1 MILFYNELT
10 KIIFS
15 LFLAVII
22 LFLSFRLSTH
32 NPDTEKVSAYEWG
45 LNSYSFPGELEFF
58 WSKNKQKITDF
69 CLFLTIV
76 LISTGFYYVTCI
88 IKIKILI
95 FKLRDQISE
104 IKNLIVLLD
113 NHALILERSMEQA
126 ANNRIIA
133 AAIGLAI
140 LTVIGLLL
148 FFFSGGGPG
157 GSSIP
162 SDSFTPRGSE
172 GSLSRSHSS
181 THLGGKDTQ
190 STNGDSIPTSTND
203 LAPPTPEVTVVETT
217 ILELAEP
224 LNKDLAGTFD
234 QIYSILYPKVAIWD
248 IISKQNLFEQSP
260 TVKVGSVLQDWLDQ
274 LKEDYSNLQGV
285 ENSTETLR
293 SIELTLNSI
302 DLNLPPLINQVNI
315 FLKEADLN
323 QSASR
328 LESDYNYVLEAR
340 DAAFELTKIL
350 LEHEDLLNQM
360 LLVGNGNILVPEWFG
375 GLIGFYSFLSVVSN
389 LYSNDI
395 NNYLVGVS
403 TSLEKSD
410 VSDTDLLIKKT
421 LLEKIEFIFKYVFR
435 FTSTSNRIGGGAFLS
450 VMEEGQDLEEQNSSH
465 VFRNLLKI
473 VKKYRDCF
481 SIDPSD
487 IFLFL

>member
-32 NPDTEKVSAYEWG
+32 NPDTEKVSAYE
-45 LNSYSFPGELEFF
+45 

-162 SDSFTPRGSE
+162 SDSFTPRGS
-172 GSLSRSHSS
+172 
-181 THLGGKDTQ
+181 
-190 STNGDSIPTSTND
+190 
-203 LAPPTPEVTVVETT
+203 
-217 ILELAEP
+217 
-224 LNKDLAGTFD
+224 
-234 QIYSILYPKVAIWD
+234 
-248 IISKQNLFEQSP
+248 
-260 TVKVGSVLQDWLDQ
+260 
-274 LKEDYSNLQGV
+274 
-285 ENSTETLR
+285 
-293 SIELTLNSI
+293 
-302 DLNLPPLINQVNI
+302 
-315 FLKEADLN
+315 
-323 QSASR
+323 
-328 LESDYNYVLEAR
+328 
-340 DAAFELTKIL
+340 
-350 LEHEDLLNQM
+350 
-360 LLVGNGNILVPEWFG
+360 
-375 GLIGFYSFLSVVSN
+375 
-389 LYSNDI
+389 
-395 NNYLVGVS
+395 
-403 TSLEKSD
+403 
-410 VSDTDLLIKKT
+410 
-421 LLEKIEFIFKYVFR
+421 
-435 FTSTSNRIGGGAFLS
+435 
-450 VMEEGQDLEEQNSSH
+450 
-465 VFRNLLKI
+465 
-473 VKKYRDCF
+473 
-481 SIDPSD
+481 
-487 IFLFL
+487 

>member
-1 MILFYNELT
+1 L
-10 KIIFS
+10 
-15 LFLAVII
+15 
-22 LFLSFRLSTH
+22 
-32 NPDTEKVSAYEWG
+32 
-45 LNSYSFPGELEFF
+45 
-58 WSKNKQKITDF
+58 
-69 CLFLTIV
+69 
-76 LISTGFYYVTCI
+76 
-88 IKIKILI
+88 KIKILI
-95 FKLRDQISE
+95 FNLKDKIVQLDM
-104 IKNLIVLLD
+104 LIVLLD
-113 NHALILERSMEQA
+113 NQ
-126 ANNRIIA
+126 
-133 AAIGLAI
+133 AI
-140 LTVIGLLL
+140 LLQQKRKVALWSKFSNNMETAVGIFLGVAIAIAIVL
-148 FFFSGGGPG
+148 FFFSDKGGPG

-181 THLGGKDTQ
+181 T
-190 STNGDSIPTSTND
+190 D
-203 LAPPTPEVTVVETT
+203 LEPPTPEVTVVETT

-224 LNKDLAGTFD
+224 LNRELIGTFD

-248 IISKQNLFEQSP
+248 IISKKDLFEQSP
-260 TVKVGSVLQDWLDQ
+260 TAKVGSVLQDWLDQ

-285 ENSTETLR
+285 ENSTETLK

-302 DLNLPPLINQVNI
+302 DLNLPPFIKQVNI
-315 FLKEADLN
+315 FLKEANLN
-323 QSASR
+323 QSASC
-328 LESDYNYVLEAR
+328 LESDYSYVLEAR
-340 DAAFELTKIL
+340 DSAFELTKIL
-350 LEHEDLLNQM
+350 LEHEILLDQM

-375 GLIGFYSFLSVVSN
+375 GLIGFYSLLNVVSN

-395 NNYLVGVS
+395 NNYLVGVL
-403 TSLEKSD
+403 TLLEKSD

-421 LLEKIEFIFKYVFR
+421 LVEKIEFIFKYVFR

>member
-1 MILFYNELT
+1 MKKKFLKKKQNQNFMNF
-10 KIIFS
+10 IFS
-15 LFLAVII
+15 PLQQFDILPLFNFYFSYVQ
-22 LFLSFRLSTH
+22 
-32 NPDTEKVSAYEWG
+32 G
-45 LNSYSFPGELEFF
+45 L
-58 WSKNKQKITDF
+58 WTKNKEKITDF
-69 CLFLTIV
+69 FLFFNIV
-76 LISTGFYYVTCI
+76 LISTGCYYVTYI

-95 FKLRDQISE
+95 LKLKDQISE
-104 IKNLIVLLD
+104 IRSLIVLLD
-113 NHALILERSMEQA
+113 NHALILEKSLEHQA
-126 ANNRIIA
+126 ENRLIA
-133 AAIGLAI
+133 AAVGLGIVI
-140 LTVIGLLL
+140 LLGLLC
-148 FFFSGGGPG
+148 FFFYGGRSGPG
-157 GSSIP
+157 SDTASSIG
-162 SDSFTPRGSE
+162 DSFSSKSSE

-181 THLGGKDTQ
+181 TDLVGKDTQ

-224 LNKDLAGTFD
+224 LNKKLTGTFD

-248 IISKQNLFEQSP
+248 IISKQDLFEQSP

-302 DLNLPPLINQVNI
+302 DLNLPPFMEQVNT

-323 QSASR
+323 QSAYR
-328 LESDYNYVLEAR
+328 LESDYNFVLEAR

-350 LEHEDLLNQM
+350 LEHENLLNQM

-403 TSLEKSD
+403 TLLEKSD

-421 LLEKIEFIFKYVFR
+421 LLEKIEFIFRYVFR

>member
-45 LNSYSFPGELEFF
+45 LNSYSFPGEFF

-76 LISTGFYYVTCI
+76 LVSTGFYYVTCI

-126 ANNRIIA
+126 ANNKIIA

-140 LTVIGLLL
+140 LTVIGLLF

-181 THLGGKDTQ
+181 TDLGGKDTQ
-190 STNGDSIPTSTND
+190 SINGDSIPISTND

-224 LNKDLAGTFD
+224 LNKELAGTFD
-234 QIYSILYPKVAIWD
+234 QIYSILYPNVAIWD
-248 IISKQNLFEQSP
+248 IISKKDLFEQSP

-302 DLNLPPLINQVNI
+302 DLNLPPFIKQVNI
-315 FLKEADLN
+315 FLKEANLN

-328 LESDYNYVLEAR
+328 LESDYSYVLEAR

-350 LEHEDLLNQM
+350 LEHESLLNQM

-375 GLIGFYSFLSVVSN
+375 GLIGFYSFLNVVSN
-389 LYSNDI
+389 LYSNDLP
-395 NNYLVGVS
+395 NYLVGVGALIEVS
-403 TSLEKSD
+403 I
-410 VSDTDLLIKKT
+410 VSDKDLPLKNT
-421 LLEKIEFIFKYVFR
+421 LFERIELVFR
-435 FTSTSNRIGGGAFLS
+435 YVSRFASNYDNRLGGGAFLS
-450 VMEEGQDLEEQNSSH
+450 VMEQGHDLEEQTSSR
-465 VFRNLLKI
+465 VFSNLLKI
-473 VKKYRDCF
+473 ISKYRDCF

>member
-1 MILFYNELT
+1 MFFLIGIGFFLLWISYIILKNFDENTNFSIINFTHYSPLEFIWTAKMVDVILLT
-10 KIIFS
+10 SIFLFS
-15 LFLAVII
+15 LFFYFVTLI
-22 LFLSFRLSTH
+22 L
-32 NPDTEKVSAYEWG
+32 
-45 LNSYSFPGELEFF
+45 
-58 WSKNKQKITDF
+58 KINF
-69 CLFLTIV
+69 
-76 LISTGFYYVTCI
+76 
-88 IKIKILI
+88 LI
-95 FKLRDQISE
+95 FKLR
-104 IKNLIVLLD
+104 IKIEALTNIIGLLD
-113 NHALILERSMEQA
+113 DKILSVAQQA
-126 ANNRIIA
+126 DTRMIMTAIGIA
-133 AAIGLAI
+133 VVIAIGLI
-140 LTVIGLLL
+140 C

-181 THLGGKDTQ
+181 PDLAGKDTQ
-190 STNGDSIPTSTND
+190 TTNGDSIPTSTND

-224 LNKDLAGTFD
+224 LNQELTGTLD

-248 IISKQNLFEQSP
+248 IISKKDLFEQSP

-302 DLNLPPLINQVNI
+302 DLNLPPFMEQVNT
-315 FLKEADLN
+315 FLREADLN
-323 QSASR
+323 QSAYR
-328 LESDYNYVLEAR
+328 LESDYNFVLEAR

-350 LEHEDLLNQM
+350 LEHETLLNEM

-403 TSLEKSD
+403 TLLEKSD